1 MKQKT
6 DKIEG
11 IRSVD
16 FRIIAKGHGVVNWN
30 GSTRLNIDGHAKA
43 INNHTLPKL
52 RGYSNITYI
61 NDKDTKQ
68 EYAYK
73 NVNDID
79 FKKTPLYISQNCIR
93 HHLFKENSFLDFQ
106 SKEVHDNVDK
116 LLCSIVGLVRGYV
129 IPTTKEQKRTSAL
142 LLEDFVDVTSEPTG
156 NFEQM
161 CKAGTKEKKENKQGK
176 EASISL
182 FSKTTFG
189 DTLYNACGSISI
201 EQLQFISLDGKFS
214 REAMNCS
221 TEKDKKALAKKMTE
235 FLNGL
240 GGTDK
245 AEAIY
250 HKNYVRNGSI
260 YDIGEAG
267 ILVNDVAI
275 DILVK
280 KTLDLLENLT
290 IRQAKGYMYV
300 DSIEID
306 YNDSSKAKDMMR
318 IKRIEEGN
326 YNIKKE
332 KGSLNYAQYFVGV

>member
-1 MKQKT
+1 MKQS
-6 DKIEG
+6 KIEG

-16 FRIIAKGHGVVNWN
+16 FKIIAKGHGVVNWN
-30 GSTRLNIDGHAKA
+30 GSTRLKIDGHDKA
-43 INNHTLPKL
+43 INNHSLPKL
-52 RGYSNITYI
+52 RGYTNITYI
-61 NDKDTKQ
+61 TDKDTKQ

-93 HHLFKENSFLDFQ
+93 HHLFRENSFLDFQ
-106 SKEVHDNVDK
+106 SKEVHENVDK

-142 LLEDFVDVTSEPTG
+142 LLEDFIDISPEPTG

-189 DTLYNACGSISI
+189 DTEYKSYGSISI
-201 EQLQFISLDGKFS
+201 EQLQFISLDNKFS
-214 REAMNCS
+214 REAMNCDS
-221 TEKDKKALAKKMTE
+221 EKERQSLAKKMTS
-235 FLNGL
+235 FLNEL
-240 GGTDK
+240 GETDK

-250 HKNYVRNGSI
+250 HNNYVRNGSI
-260 YDIGEAG
+260 YDIGERG
-267 ILVNDVAI
+267 ILLNDIAI

-280 KTLDLLENLT
+280 KTLDLIENLT

-318 IKRIEEGN
+318 VKRTEEGN
-326 YNIKKE
+326 YDIRKE
-332 KGSLNYAQYFVGV
+332 KGTLNYAQYFVGV